1 MKSMLSFLLSKLLTV
16 HCLISDLIKRS
27 APARIVT
34 VSSMNHKKGEVDF
47 AHFRGENLTYFMD
60 KVYNNTKLHNIICT
74 NELARRLQGTGT
86 DSHDQ

>member
-1 MKSMLSFLLSKLLTV
+1 
-16 HCLISDLIKRS
+16 
-27 APARIVT
+27 
-34 VSSMNHKKGEVDF
+34 MNHKKGEVDF